1 MNTPLHNIIPLCRN
15 ENEDEFLHQRFDVM
29 IYREA
34 GRATV
39 QRALQQPETTVE
51 STIQHLPV
59 THRPYENTRSITA
72 RRSFIDFAVANQLSR
87 MFTLTY
93 RIAPNAPGDALS
105 TFDKFIRRLRRQ
117 HPQLVWLQVVQRGA
131 RNHRLHHHLL
141 TTTNLDRQLI
151 QHTWARG
158 RIHLQDRN
166 SFYGIR
172 QQAGYLCKDFEL
184 PASERIGPRRYR
196 RSRNGISPQPEHHY
210 VTAAELDL
218 LLADTAPDGYEKWY
232 PPAGTPFHEW
242 TAYWNP
248 LI

>member
-15 ENEDEFLHQRFDVM
+15 ENEDEFSHQRFDVI

-59 THRPYENTRSITA
+59 TGRPYENTRSFTA
-72 RRSFIDFAVANQLSR
+72 RRRFVDFAVANQLSR

-93 RIAPNAPGDALS
+93 RTAPDAPVDALT
-105 TFDKFIRRLRRQ
+105 TFDKFIRRLRRRY
-117 HPQLVWLQVVQRGA
+117 PQLVWLQVAERGA

-141 TTTNLDRQLI
+141 TTTDLDRQLV
-151 QHTWARG
+151 QRTWARG
-158 RIHLQDRN
+158 RIHLQDRTAL
-166 SFYGIR
+166 YGIR
-172 QQAGYLCKDFEL
+172 QQAGYLCKNFDR
-184 PASERIGPRRYR
+184 PASERIGTRRYR

-218 LLADTAPDGYEKWY
+218 LLADTAPDGYEKRY

-248 LI
+248 VI

>member
-1 MNTPLHNIIPLCRN
+1 MITSFHNMSPPSQI
-15 ENEDEFLHQRFDVM
+15 EDESDIADQVFDVV

-34 GRATV
+34 GRATI
-39 QRALQQPETTVE
+39 QRTRQQTVTAVE
-51 STIQHLPV
+51 PNIRHPLV
-59 THRPYENTRSITA
+59 TGRPYQNTRPFTA
-72 RRSFIDFAVANQLSR
+72 RRKFIDFAVANQLSR

-93 RIAPNAPGDALS
+93 RTAPDAPVDAIT
-105 TFDKFIRRLRRQ
+105 TFDKFIRRLRLQ

-141 TTTNLDRQLI
+141 TTTDLDRRLI

-184 PASERIGPRRYR
+184 AASERIGTRRYR

-218 LLADTAPDGYEKWY
+218 LLADTAPDGHLKWY
-232 PPAGTPFHEW
+232 PSAGTPFHEW